1 MCDKAGTAG
10 YTVGHKLKNSAI
22 NRSQHVLIAKKNP
35 KQIQQSMPALHP
47 HFVHYLLI
55 FYPTVGCGPSKAFK
69 RDSMSSIRCNKWRAS

>member
-10 YTVGHKLKNSAI
+10 YTVGHKLKNSA
-22 NRSQHVLIAKKNP
+22 SSDSKKNP

-47 HFVHYLLI
+47 HFLHYLLI